1 MLEIRGL
8 IAGSGGPAVLDGLD
22 LDVAEGEFVAVL
34 GSNGAGKSTLLKTV
48 SGLLRPT
55 GGTIRLGDERIDG
68 RSPAEIVDAGIVHC
82 PEGRRVFPEMTVL
95 ENLRLGATLRRDG
108 ESERLDRVYELFPR
122 LHERRAQ
129 AAASLSGGEQ
139 QMLALGRSLMGAPK
153 LLMLDEPSL
162 GLAPT
167 VVDLVF
173 EAVIEI
179 RKQGLTL
186 LLVEQNA
193 ELALELTDRAY
204 VVERGLVVAEGSS
217 AELAQS
223 ERIRHIYLGMEEG
236 VRS

>member
-1 MLEIRGL
+1 MLEIRDLVVGY
-8 IAGSGGPAVLDGLD
+8 GGPDVIDGLS
-22 LDVAEGEFVAVL
+22 LDVAGGEFIAVL
-34 GSNGAGKSTLLKTV
+34 GSNGAGKSTLLKTI
-48 SGLLRPT
+48 SGLLRPR

-68 RSPAEIVDAGIVHC
+68 WSAARVVDTGVVHC

-95 ENLRLGATLRRDG
+95 ENLMLGATLRRSG
-108 ESERLDRVYELFPR
+108 ERERLDRVYELFPR
-122 LHERRAQ
+122 LRERRSQ

-139 QMLALGRSLMGAPK
+139 QMLALGRSLMGDPK

-173 EAVIEI
+173 DAVTQI
-179 RKQGLTL
+179 REEGLTL

-204 VVERGLVVAEGSS
+204 VIERGRVVAEGPSS
-217 AELAQS
+217 ELAQS
-223 ERIRHIYLGMEEG
+223 ERIRHIYLGMEEE

>member
-1 MLEIRGL
+1 MLDIRDL
-8 IAGSGGPAVLDGLD
+8 IVGYGGPDVIDGLS
-22 LDVAEGEFVAVL
+22 LSVGEGEFIAVL
-34 GSNGAGKSTLLKTV
+34 GSNGAGKSTLLKTI
-48 SGLLRPT
+48 SGLLRPR
-55 GGTIRLGDERIDG
+55 GGTIMLGDERIDG
-68 RSPAEIVDAGIVHC
+68 RSPARVVDAGVVHC

-95 ENLRLGATLRRDG
+95 ENLQLGATLRRDG
-108 ESERLDRVYELFPR
+108 ERARLERMYELFPR

-129 AAASLSGGEQ
+129 TAASLSGGEQ
-139 QMLALGRSLMGAPK
+139 QMLALGRSLMGAPR

-173 EAVIEI
+173 DAVTQI
-179 RKQGLTL
+179 REEGVTL

-204 VVERGLVVAEGSS
+204 VIERGRVVAEGAS

-223 ERIRHIYLGMEEG
+223 ERIRHIYLGMEEE